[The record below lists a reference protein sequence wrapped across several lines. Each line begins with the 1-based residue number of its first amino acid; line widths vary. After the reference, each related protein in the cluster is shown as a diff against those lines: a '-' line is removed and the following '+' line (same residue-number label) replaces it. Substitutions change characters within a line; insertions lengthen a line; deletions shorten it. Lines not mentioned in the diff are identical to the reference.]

1 MALMDGYDVIV
12 VGGGHAG
19 CEAAAAAARLGARTA
34 LLTLNRS
41 MIAQMSCNPSIG
53 GIAKGHLVREIDA
66 LGGLMG
72 EVADRTG
79 IQFRLLNRSRG
90 PAVRAPRA
98 QSDKRRYRTEMQKV
112 LAGIE
117 NLKVLEGEAARLLVG
132 AGRVEGVETAA
143 GRKLG
148 CKSLVL
154 TTGTFL
160 NGLCHVGE
168 HKFRAGRSGERA
180 SLPMAVCIR
189 ELGFRVGRL
198 KTGTPARLDRD
209 SIDFSR
215 FRPQAGDDEPTF
227 FSFRTTG
234 LALPQVSCWLGSTNN
249 EVHRL
254 IRENLHRSPLYGG
267 EIKGIGP
274 RYCPSIEDKV
284 VKFPER
290 EAHQI
295 FLEPEGLDT
304 NVVYL
309 NGLSTSMPVDVQRGM
324 LERIGGLEKAVMLRP
339 AYAVE
344 YDFVDP
350 SELYATLETKLLQGL
365 FHAGQING
373 TTGYEEAAAQGLV
386 AGINA
391 ALAAAGRA
399 PFILGRADGYIGIL
413 IDDLVTR
420 GVDEP
425 YRMFTSRA
433 EYRLLLRIDNAD
445 RRLMPLGRELGLVA
459 EAVYRR
465 FQEKWRRIDR
475 SIELL
480 TGSHVTGQMLRE
492 SLVSSRAGARLGDCL
507 EQIVR
512 MPGCGVEDVR
522 GFLGRH
528 SLELS
533 WEEATVVETQ
543 IKYHGY
549 IEQQLR
555 EVERLRASE
564 GRRLPRDL
572 DYGRIPGLSRE
583 VAGKLAQARP
593 GSLGQAARI
602 PGMTPAALSILQVF
616 SAGAAG
622 GEKTSGE

>member
-1 MALMDGYDVIV
+1 MHGYDVIV
-12 VGGGHAG
+12 IGGGHAG

-66 LGGLMG
+66 LGGLMA

-98 QSDKRRYRTEMQKV
+98 QSDKRRYRTEMQRL

-117 NLKVLEGEAARLLVG
+117 NLDVLEGEAARLLTSG
-132 AGRVEGVETAA
+132 GRVEGVETGEGLQLACKAA
-143 GRKLG
+143 
-148 CKSLVL
+148 VL

-168 HKFRAGRSGERA
+168 HKFHAGRSGERA
-180 SLPMAVCIR
+180 SVPMARYVR
-189 ELGFRVGRL
+189 DLGFRVGRL
-198 KTGTPARLDRD
+198 KTGTPARLDRGT
-209 SIDFSR
+209 IDFSR
-215 FRPQAGDDEPTF
+215 FSPQSGDEEPTF
-227 FSFRTTG
+227 FSFRTRE
-234 LALPQVSCWLGSTNN
+234 LQLPQTECWLGSTNAG
-249 EVHRL
+249 VHCV

-290 EAHQI
+290 DSHQV

-304 NVVYL
+304 NVIYL
-309 NGLSTSMPVDVQRGM
+309 NGLSTSMPLDVQRGM
-324 LERIGGLEKAVMLRP
+324 LERIPGLEKAVMLRP

-350 SELYATLETKLLQGL
+350 SELYSTLETKRLEGL

-373 TTGYEEAAAQGLV
+373 TTGYEEAAAQGLM

-391 ALAAAGRA
+391 ALMAGGRSS
-399 PFILGRADGYIGIL
+399 FVLSRADSYIGIL

-445 RRLMPLGRELGLVA
+445 RRLMPHGRRLGLIA
-459 EAVYRR
+459 QRLYCE
-465 FQEKWRRIDR
+465 FEEKWRRIDR

-480 TGSHVTGQMLRE
+480 EHAHLTGGMLRDGQVTGRT
-492 SLVSSRAGARLGDCL
+492 GGGLGDRL
-507 EQIVR
+507 AQIVR
-512 MPGCGVEDVR
+512 IPECGIGDVR
-522 GFLGRH
+522 GFLARQGV
-528 SLELS
+528 ELS
-533 WEEATVVETQ
+533 AEEETVVETQ
-543 IKYHGY
+543 LKYDGY
-549 IEQQLR
+549 IAQQQR
-555 EVERLRASE
+555 EVERLRSSE

-572 DYGRIPGLSRE
+572 DYASIPGLARGG
-583 VAGKLAQARP
+583 AGKLKDARP
-593 GSLGQAARI
+593 ESVGQAARI
-602 PGMTPAALSILQVF
+602 PGVTPAALSILQVF
-616 SAGAAG
+616 CG
-622 GEKTSGE
+622 GRASGEEPEGD

>member
-1 MALMDGYDVIV
+1 MDGYDVIV

-19 CEAAAAAARLGARTA
+19 CEAAAASARLGARTA
-34 LLTLNRS
+34 LLTLNRA

-53 GIAKGHLVREIDA
+53 GIAKGHLVREVDA
-66 LGGLMG
+66 LGGLMA

-90 PAVRAPRA
+90 PAVQAPRA
-98 QSDKRRYRTEMQKV
+98 QSDKRRYRTEMQR
-112 LAGIE
+112 LLTAIE
-117 NLKVLEGEAARLLVG
+117 KLDLLEGEAARLVC
-132 AGRVEGVETAA
+132 AEGRVKGIETAE
-143 GRKLG
+143 GQVLN
-148 CKSLVL
+148 CKALVL

-168 HKFRAGRSGERA
+168 HKFQAGRSGERA
-180 SLPMAVCIR
+180 SVCMAQCVR

-198 KTGTPARLDRD
+198 KTGTPARLDRQT
-209 SIDFSR
+209 IDFSR
-215 FRPQAGDDEPTF
+215 FTPQDGDREPTF
-227 FSFRTTG
+227 FSFRTEKVS
-234 LALPQVSCWLGSTNN
+234 LPQIPCWLGSTNPG
-249 EVHRL
+249 VHRV

-284 VKFPER
+284 VKFPQR
-290 EAHQI
+290 GSHQI

-304 NVVYL
+304 NVIYL
-309 NGLSTSMPVDVQRGM
+309 NGLSTSMPLDVQRGM
-324 LERIGGLEKAVMLRP
+324 LGQIPGLENAIMLRP

-350 SELYATLETKLLQGL
+350 SELYSTLETKRLEGL

-391 ALAAAGRA
+391 ALKAGGGAAFL
-399 PFILGRADGYIGIL
+399 PSRADGYIGIL

-445 RRLMPLGRELGLVA
+445 RRLMPHARRLGLVS
-459 EAVYRR
+459 ERVYRE
-465 FQEKWRRIDR
+465 FEEKWQRIDR
-475 SIELL
+475 SVELL
-480 TGSHVTGQMLRE
+480 ARTHVTAEMLRE
-492 SLVSSRAGARLGDCL
+492 GLLSERAEARLGDSL

-512 MPGCGVEDVR
+512 MPERGLEDVR
-522 GFLGRH
+522 LFLGRH
-528 SLELS
+528 GLELS
-533 WEEATVVETQ
+533 AEEATVVETQ

-549 IEQQLR
+549 IVQQQR
-555 EVERLRASE
+555 EVGRLRSSE
-564 GRRLPRDL
+564 ARRLPRDL
-572 DYGRIPGLSRE
+572 DYARIPGLSRE
-583 VAGKLAQARP
+583 VAGKLAQTRP
-593 GSLGQAARI
+593 DSLGQAARI
-602 PGMTPAALSILQVF
+602 PGMTPAALSILHIFCGPVGREEP
-616 SAGAAG
+616 S
-622 GEKTSGE
+622 SD

>member
-1 MALMDGYDVIV
+1 MDRYDVIV

-19 CEAAAAAARLGARTA
+19 CEAAAASARLGARTA

-41 MIAQMSCNPSIG
+41 MIAQMSCNPSVG

-98 QSDKRRYRTEMQKV
+98 QSDKRRYRDEMQRL
-112 LAGIE
+112 LAGIG
-117 NLKVLEGEAARLLVG
+117 NLEILEGEAARLIS
-132 AGRVEGVETAA
+132 AGGKVQAVHTGEGRELA
-143 GRKLG
+143 
-148 CKSLVL
+148 CKAVVL

-168 HKFRAGRSGERA
+168 HKFQAGRSGERA
-180 SLPMAVCIR
+180 SLPMAECIR

-198 KTGTPARLDRD
+198 KTGTPARLERE
-209 SIDFSR
+209 SIDFGR
-215 FRPQAGDDEPTF
+215 FAPQGGDDEPTF
-227 FSFRTTG
+227 FSFRTETVS
-234 LALPQVSCWLGSTNN
+234 LPQTLCWLGSTNAD
-249 EVHRL
+249 VHRL

-290 EAHQI
+290 GCHQI

-304 NVVYL
+304 NVIYL
-309 NGLSTSMPVDVQRGM
+309 NGLSTSMPLDVQRGM
-324 LERIGGLEKAVMLRP
+324 LERIPGLEKAVMLRP

-350 SELYATLETKLLQGL
+350 SELYSTLESKRLEGL

-391 ALAAAGRA
+391 ALKAGGAR
-399 PFILGRADGYIGIL
+399 PFILSRADSYIGIL
-413 IDDLVTR
+413 VDDLVTR

-445 RRLMPLGRELGLVA
+445 RRLMPHGRRLGLVG
-459 EAVYRR
+459 EGVYRK
-465 FQEKWRRIDR
+465 FEEKWQRIDR
-475 SIELL
+475 SLDLL
-480 TGSHVTGQMLRE
+480 KRTHVTGELLRDGRVAKR
-492 SLVSSRAGARLGDCL
+492 SGIRLGDSL

-512 MPGCGVEDVR
+512 MPECGIEEVR
-522 GFLGRH
+522 SFLARSGV
-528 SLELS
+528 SLS
-533 WEEATVVETQ
+533 GEEATVVETQ
-543 IKYHGY
+543 IKYEGY
-549 IEQQLR
+549 IAQQLR
-555 EVERLRASE
+555 EVERLRSSE

-572 DYGRIPGLSRE
+572 DYGNIPGLSRE
-583 VAGKLAQARP
+583 VAGKLLQAKP
-593 GSLGQAARI
+593 ESLGQAARI
-602 PGMTPAALSILQVF
+602 PGVTPAALSILHIF
-616 SAGAAG
+616 CGTRA
-622 GEKTSGE
+622 ETEEPSGD

>member
-1 MALMDGYDVIV
+1 MDGYDVIV
-12 VGGGHAG
+12 IGGGHAG
-19 CEAAAAAARLGARTA
+19 CEAAAASARLGARTA

-66 LGGLMG
+66 LGGVMA

-98 QSDKRRYRTEMQKV
+98 QSDKRRYRAEMQSL

-117 NLKVLEGEAARLLVG
+117 NLEIVEGEAARLVL
-132 AGRVEGVETAA
+132 AGGKVKGVETGE
-143 GRKLG
+143 GRALA
-148 CKSLVL
+148 CKAVVL

-168 HKFRAGRSGERA
+168 HKFQAGRSGERA
-180 SLPMAVCIR
+180 SIAMAECVR
-189 ELGFRVGRL
+189 GLGFRVGRL
-198 KTGTPARLDRD
+198 KTGTPARLDCET
-209 SIDFSR
+209 IDFSR
-215 FRPQAGDDEPTF
+215 FAPQGGDDEPTF
-227 FSFRTTG
+227 FSFRTER
-234 LALPQVSCWLGSTNN
+234 LSLPQIPCWLGSTNP
-249 EVHRL
+249 EVHRV
-254 IRENLHRSPLYGG
+254 IRENLDRSPLYGG

-290 EAHQI
+290 TSHQI

-304 NVVYL
+304 NVIYL
-309 NGLSTSMPVDVQRGM
+309 NGLSTSMPLDVQRGL
-324 LERIGGLEKAVMLRP
+324 LERIPGLEKAVMLRP

-350 SELYATLETKLLQGL
+350 SELYSTLETKRADGL

-391 ALAAAGRA
+391 ALKARGAS
-399 PFILGRADGYIGIL
+399 PFVMSRADSYIGIL

-445 RRLMPLGRELGLVA
+445 RRLMPHGRRLGLVS
-459 EAVYRR
+459 EAVYGR
-465 FQEKWRRIDR
+465 FEEKWERIDR
-475 SIELL
+475 SLDLL
-480 TGSHVTGQMLRE
+480 RRAHVTGEMVRDG
-492 SLVSSRAGARLGDCL
+492 LVADRAGIVRLGDSL

-512 MPGCGVEDVR
+512 MPECGIDDVR
-522 GFLGRH
+522 SFLGRH
-528 SLELS
+528 GLELS
-533 WEEATVVETQ
+533 AEEATVVETQ
-543 IKYHGY
+543 IKYDGY
-549 IEQQLR
+549 IGQQLR
-555 EVERLRASE
+555 EVERLRKSE
-564 GRRLPRDL
+564 TRRLPRDL
-572 DYGRIPGLSRE
+572 DYAGIPGLSRE
-583 VAGKLAQARP
+583 VAGKLLQAKP
-593 GSLGQAARI
+593 ENLGQAARI
-602 PGMTPAALSILQVF
+602 PGMTPAALSILHVF
-616 SAGAAG
+616 CGAAG
-622 GEKTSGE
+622 TEEASGD